1 MKWLI
6 RILVALLVILAAL
19 MWLFFAQMSS
29 VVKVGIEAAG
39 TEALKVPVK
48 LEKVSLSPW
57 SGRASLE
64 SLEIGNPEGFTTPH
78 AVRIRQIDL
87 VLDLDRSEEKL
98 LVIKELI
105 LDGLEVNSESSAS
118 GTNLARII
126 ENIRQSPTATA
137 AAPNAQPDV
146 KFLVEQVFIR
156 GIRVTASSYSAVTV
170 PDQQLSGL
178 GAESGGIT
186 PAQLTAAILAKLA
199 EKPTP
204 PSPEAPK
211 LEAGNP

>member
-6 RILVALLVILAAL
+6 RILVALLVIIAAL
-19 MWLFFAQMSS
+19 MWLFFAQMGS

-39 TEALKVPVK
+39 AEALKVPVK

-64 SLEIGNPEGFTTPH
+64 DLEIGNPEGFATPH

-105 LDGLEVNSESSAS
+105 LDGLEVNAESSAS
-118 GTNLARII
+118 GSNLARII
-126 ENIRQSPTATA
+126 ENIRQSPPATA

-146 KFLVEQVFIR
+146 KFLAEQVFIR
-156 GIRVTASSYSAVTV
+156 GIRVTASSSSAVTV
-170 PDQQLSGL
+170 PDQQLSAL
-178 GAESGGIT
+178 GAETGGIT
-186 PAQLTAAILAKLA
+186 PAQLTAAILEKVNA
-199 EKPTP
+199 EALKIRP
-204 PSPEAPK
+204 
-211 LEAGNP
+211 

>member
-6 RILVALLVILAAL
+6 RILVALLVIIAAL
-19 MWLFFAQMSS
+19 MWLFFAQMGS

-39 TEALKVPVK
+39 AEALKVPVK

-64 SLEIGNPEGFTTPH
+64 ALEIGNPEGFTTPH

-105 LDGLEVNSESSAS
+105 LDGLEVNAESSVS
-118 GTNLARII
+118 STNLARII
-126 ENIRQSPTATA
+126 ENIRQSPPATA
-137 AAPNAQPDV
+137 ATPNAQPDV
-146 KFLVEQVFIR
+146 KFLAEQVFIR
-156 GIRVTASSYSAVTV
+156 SIRVTASSSSAATV

-186 PAQLTAAILAKLA
+186 PAQLTAAILEKVNA
-199 EKPTP
+199 EALKMRP
-204 PSPEAPK
+204 
-211 LEAGNP
+211 

>member
-6 RILVALLVILAAL
+6 RILVALLVIIAAL
-19 MWLFFAQMSS
+19 MWLFFAQMGS

-39 TEALKVPVK
+39 AEALKVPVK

-64 SLEIGNPEGFTTPH
+64 NLEIGNPEGFTTPH

-105 LDGLEVNSESSAS
+105 LDGLEVNAESAAS

-126 ENIRQSPTATA
+126 GNIRQSPPATA
-137 AAPNAQPDV
+137 ATPNTQPDV
-146 KFLVEQVFIR
+146 KFLAEQVFIR
-156 GIRVTASSYSAVTV
+156 GIRVTASSSSAATV

-186 PAQLTAAILAKLA
+186 PAQLTAAILEKVNA
-199 EKPTP
+199 EALKIRP
-204 PSPEAPK
+204 
-211 LEAGNP
+211 